1 MHNKFPKY
9 YYFIDKFN
17 KDDIKKLNENIAVI
31 YRNYKQKT
39 NIKLIKKLK
48 YLLKKKKIK
57 FYLSNNIKLSIKLNL
72 DGVYIPSFNNKMSFN
87 FFPRKKKFQIIG
99 SAHNIKEIKTKEKQG
114 VKTIFLSPLFK
125 TNKSSYYLNIYKF
138 NLLAKKT
145 NKNIIALG
153 GINQFNYKKLFLLNI
168 HGFASISFFKN
179 IDKFNLNKIIIKHK
193 NYLNNLT
200 KR

>member
-1 MHNKFPKY
+1 
-9 YYFIDKFN
+9 
-17 KDDIKKLNENIAVI
+17 
-31 YRNYKQKT
+31 
-39 NIKLIKKLK
+39 
-48 YLLKKKKIK
+48 
-57 FYLSNNIKLSIKLNL
+57 
-72 DGVYIPSFNNKMSFN
+72 MSFN
-87 FFPRKKKFQIIG
+87 FFPRKKNFQIIG

-114 VKTIFLSPLFK
+114 VSTIFISPLFK

-179 IDKFNLNKIIIKHK
+179 IDKFNLNRIIIKHK
-193 NYLNNLT
+193 NYLNNLA
-200 KR
+200 K

>member
-1 MHNKFPKY
+1 M
-9 YYFIDKFN
+9 
-17 KDDIKKLNENIAVI
+17 
-31 YRNYKQKT
+31 
-39 NIKLIKKLK
+39 IKKLK
-48 YLLKKKKIK
+48 YLFKKKKIK
-57 FYLSNNIKLSIKLNL
+57 FYLSNNIKLSIRLNL
-72 DGVYIPSFNNKMSFN
+72 DGVYIPSFNNKISFN
-87 FFPRKKKFQIIG
+87 FFPKKKNFQIIG

-125 TNKSSYYLNIYKF
+125 TNKSSYLNICRF

-179 IDKFNLNKIIIKHK
+179 IDKFNLNRIIIKNK

-200 KR
+200 K